1 MAIQTLLIAI
11 AMAALLMSA
20 GMALAWIIQQR
31 TGQSGWVDACWT
43 FSVGLACVTIAL
55 AAAHGSAQ
63 SERALLV
70 AALIAFWSLRLGVHI
85 VVRTRGSG
93 DDPRYAKMREEWGDE
108 APRRMFTLL
117 QLQAVASLPLLLSV
131 AVAASNSTRALG
143 LQDLVAVLIFLGGSA
158 GEGLSD
164 AQLRAFAR
172 TPANRGQVC
181 RNGLWGWSRHPNY
194 FFEWLV
200 WLALP
205 VFAINLDGSHP
216 WGWVALTAPAVM
228 YWLLTRVSGIPLLE
242 EHMVAK
248 YGDPYRDYQRTTN
261 AFYPMP
267 PRI

>member
-143 LQDLVAVLIFLGGSA
+143 LQDLVAVLIFLGGIA

-164 AQLRAFAR
+164 ALRGDPLPR
-172 TPANRGQVC
+172 RRGMEGH
-181 RNGLWGWSRHPNY
+181 RSRQR
-194 FFEWLV
+194 
-200 WLALP
+200 LALIRP
-205 VFAINLDGSHP
+205 R
-216 WGWVALTAPAVM
+216 VAGGEEGADT
-228 YWLLTRVSGIPLLE
+228 WSG
-242 EHMVAK
+242 
-248 YGDPYRDYQRTTN
+248 RSS
-261 AFYPMP
+261 
-267 PRI
+267 